1 MKKWL
6 ISAIVYLLIVIG
18 GYAAWKSISG
28 EDAASEQGEHSQQ
41 HAATAADEHAHEGHD
56 DPQQQVS
63 EVKSTVEYKDGTLYI
78 GLTDS
83 ANQPVNDLEINH
95 EKLMHF
101 IIVSEDLQQYYH
113 VHPTKAGDGK
123 FEVALPLQE
132 GTYKAF
138 IDIKPK
144 DLNYQVEPVVVQVGD
159 AAEHHH
165 ETALTPETQFTKTI
179 AGKILTMEP
188 DSFKAGEPITLSFS
202 FADGTVPEPYLGAL
216 GHVVILDEHGET
228 YVHVHPASQT
238 DTKFETTF
246 AKPGV
251 YKIWAEFQ
259 FQGKVITYPFT
270 VKVES

>member
-18 GYAAWKSISG
+18 VYAAWQSISG
-28 EDAASEQGEHSQQ
+28 ENAASEQAEQHSQ
-41 HAATAADEHAHEGHD
+41 HTATTEGEHAHEGHD
-56 DPQQQVS
+56 DQQQQAS
-63 EVKSTVEYKDGTLYI
+63 EVKSTVEYKDGKLYI
-78 GLTDS
+78 RLTDS
-83 ANQPVNDLEINH
+83 SNQPVNDLEINH

-144 DLNYQVEPVVVQVGD
+144 DLTYHVEPVVVQVGNTAD
-159 AAEHHH
+159 HHH
-165 ETALTPETQFTKTI
+165 ETALTPETQFTKTMD
-179 AGKILTMEP
+179 GKTVTMKP
-188 DSFKAGEPITLSFS
+188 GSFKAGEPITLSFS
-202 FADGTVPEPYLGAL
+202 FTDGTVPEPYLGAL
-216 GHVVILDEHGET
+216 GHVVILDEQGET
-228 YVHVHPASQT
+228 YVHVHPASHT

-246 AKPGV
+246 AKPGI

-270 VKVES
+270 VKVDA